1 MKTYSILAITFLSS
15 AIATADPIA
24 TNSMGRPGGTA
35 STGTLGSGTTASS
48 PADRQADMYQ
58 QIRAQGQ
65 HQQPAYDDSR
75 DKQSP
80 ANATVHAGVDRT
92 TTTATTGMPIP
103 FASVDSND
111 NGFVDRTEG
120 RFLSNTGHDF
130 KAADSDGDGLLSASE
145 YQRMAGS
152 RTP

>member
-1 MKTYSILAITFLSS
+1 MKTYTILAITLLSS

-35 STGTLGSGTTASS
+35 STGTLGSGTSASS

-75 DKQSP
+75 DMQSP
-80 ANATVHAGVDRT
+80 SNATVQAGVDRT
-92 TTTATTGMPIP
+92 TTTATAGMPIP

-111 NGFVDRTEG
+111 NGFVDRSEG
-120 RFLSNTGHDF
+120 QMRGNTGHDLD
-130 KAADSDGDGLLSASE
+130 AADSDRDGLLSASE